1 MTTIKKINDWHWN
14 VGKTCLI
21 QRFVFNTFTG
31 YYQAVTFDVH
41 TKDLVY
47 DDKNYRLE
55 IFDMG
60 GHEGM
65 KAARH
70 QSLKEKDVIILCVST
85 NDVDTITTINDKWIG
100 EL

>member
-1 MTTIKKINDWHWN
+1 MTTIKIATIGDGS

-21 QRFVFNTFTG
+21 QRFVYNTFSG
-31 YYQAVTFDVH
+31 DYQASTYDVY

-55 IFDMG
+55 ICDLG
-60 GHEGM
+60 GQDDA
-65 KAARH
+65 KATRA

-85 NDVDTITTINDKWIG
+85 SDVNTITTINDKWIK